1 MDTSLVDTKK
11 LAANSGSQ
19 GAMSRSLTICT
30 LSTEEAKEIVGDIHR
45 IFTQAS
51 EVGVLKIS
59 FKEQD
64 VSKHLRK
71 GAMKHWIE

>member
-1 MDTSLVDTKK
+1 MVDTKK

-19 GAMSRSLTICT
+19 GAMSGSLTICT

-51 EVGVLKIS
+51 KVGVSKIS

-64 VSKHLRK
+64 VSTYVR
-71 GAMKHWIE
+71 GP